1 SLLGIS
7 FYKGTYQQ
15 CLDGIRGDINNNT
28 SQLVVTPNPEMLYDA
43 SHDSELLEVLKNAPL
58 ALPDGA
64 GIFVAY
70 QIAESRLPSFLK
82 YIAFPLWCLRA
93 VIHNASFVKKYG
105 ERITGSRLTRD
116 LIVYAAEMKIPV
128 TIIDPVVNDDSA
140 GDRAKKA
147 SQETM
152 KKSLEEKFPGLVCQ
166 VIISDS
172 ISEISKSPNL
182 QIPDHGIIFATHGN
196 GKQEKLLSEVVKKYP
211 QCGLCMGIG
220 GSIDL
225 ITGFRQPAPA
235 FFQRFGGEWLY
246 RLYKNPSRHWKR
258 MKKVM
263 SFLLGQITV

>member
-1 SLLGIS
+1 VTL
-7 FYKGTYQQ
+7 KQKR
-15 CLDGIRGDINNNT
+15 DGAA
-28 SQLVVTPNPEMLYDA
+28 LVVTPNPEMLYDA
-43 SHDSELLEVLKNAPL
+43 SRDSELLEILQNADY

-70 QIAESRLPSFLK
+70 QLQEKKIHNFVLCILYFVLFCIKAIIHSPSF
-82 YIAFPLWCLRA
+82 
-93 VIHNASFVKKYG
+93 VEKYG

-116 LIVYAAEMKIPV
+116 LITYAAEMKIPV
-128 TIIDPVVNDDSA
+128 TIIDPVVTGDSEW
-140 GDRAKKA
+140 DKRKRA

-152 KKSLEEKFPGLVCQ
+152 KATLEEKFPWIICQ
-166 VIISDS
+166 VIVADS
-172 ISEISKSPNL
+172 LSGLINL
-182 QIPDHGIIFATHGN
+182 STYQPINWFTFATHSN
-196 GKQEKLLSEVVKKYP
+196 GKQEKLLSDIVKKYP

-258 MKKVM
+258 MKKVIK
-263 SFLLGQITV
+263 FLYFLI

>member
-1 SLLGIS
+1 MNLLGIH
-7 FYKGTYQQ
+7 FYKGTYAD
-15 CLDGIRGDINNNT
+15 CLTTLKQKREWVT
-28 SQLVVTPNPEMLYDA
+28 LVVTPNPEMLYDA
-43 SHDSELLEVLKNAPL
+43 SRDSELLEVLKNAPL

-70 QIAESRLPSFLK
+70 QIAESTLPSFFK

-93 VIHNASFVKKYG
+93 IIHSPSFVEKYG

-116 LIVYAAEMKIPV
+116 LIAHAAVMKIPV
-128 TIIDPVVNDDSA
+128 TIIDPLVTGDSEW
-140 GDRAKKA
+140 DRAKKA

-152 KKSLEEKFPGLVCQ
+152 KETLERKFPWLECQ
-166 VIISDS
+166 IIVSDTCPATVNNQQS
-172 ISEISKSPNL
+172 TIKN
-182 QIPDHGIIFATHGN
+182 GIIFATHGN
-196 GKQEKLLSEVVKKYP
+196 GKQEKLLSEVTEKYP
-211 QCGLCMGIG
+211 QCGLCMGVG

-258 MKKVM
+258 MKKVIN
-263 SFLLGQITV
+263 FLLSQF